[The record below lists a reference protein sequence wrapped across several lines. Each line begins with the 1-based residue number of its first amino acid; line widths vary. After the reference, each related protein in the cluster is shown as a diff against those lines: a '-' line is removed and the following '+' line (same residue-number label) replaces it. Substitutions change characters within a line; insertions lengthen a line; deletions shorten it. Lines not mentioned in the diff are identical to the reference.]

1 MQQLGYIRQIDGI
14 RAIAV
19 MMVVVFHWF
28 AGGMVTQSGMGLMG
42 VDMFFALSG
51 FLITRILLV
60 YKWNQENGIDPH
72 GRLHLVGRFMYR
84 RALRIFPAYF
94 VLLIILYNV
103 SYFLPNTLKTDW
115 GWYVTYLQ
123 NFLFYIKQ
131 SWAIGKLSPFWTL
144 AVEEQFYLFWPLVIL
159 FVPAKRIGLAIG
171 ILFAVGFMAY
181 HFLPVWLPKKLLVDI
196 LTPTC
201 LHAFG
206 AGAALAWIHLNKPEW
221 LGRSNIFLVAGLSL
235 VLISLSGRLYGMAL
249 VIDHRSLVAI
259 GTACLIA
266 YLLGNSEAFFGRY
279 VLGNPLLV
287 GIGKISYGIYL
298 YHNFIPG
305 YLKGIRG
312 WLVKLH
318 PDSGMLP
325 FIPDSG
331 KGVFQFYAVCFAL
344 LFLIAFC
351 SFKFFEQ
358 PLLALKNKIS

>member
-1 MQQLGYIRQIDGI
+1 
-14 RAIAV
+14 
-19 MMVVVFHWF
+19 
-28 AGGMVTQSGMGLMG
+28 
-42 VDMFFALSG
+42 
-51 FLITRILLV
+51 
-60 YKWNQENGIDPH
+60 
-72 GRLHLVGRFMYR
+72 
-84 RALRIFPAYF
+84 

-171 ILFAVGFMAY
+171 ILFTVGFMAY
-181 HFLPVWLPKKLLVDI
+181 HFLPVWLPKKLLVDV

-206 AGAALAWIHLNKPEW
+206 AGAALAWIHLNKPGW

-325 FIPDSG
+325 FIPDAG
-331 KGVFQFYAVCFAL
+331 KGVFQFYAVCFTL